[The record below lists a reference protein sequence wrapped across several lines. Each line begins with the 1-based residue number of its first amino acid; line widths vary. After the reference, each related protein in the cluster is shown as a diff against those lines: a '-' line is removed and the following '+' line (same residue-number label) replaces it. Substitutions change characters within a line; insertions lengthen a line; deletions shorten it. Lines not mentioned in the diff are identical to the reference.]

1 MPAPVATF
9 IKENPPKP
17 GGDKAAWPTD
27 TSKKAVAKTHD
38 NSV

>member
-1 MPAPVATF
+1 MPEAVATY
-9 IKENPPKP
+9 IKENPAKP

-27 TSKKAVAKTHD
+27 TSKKSIAKTHD